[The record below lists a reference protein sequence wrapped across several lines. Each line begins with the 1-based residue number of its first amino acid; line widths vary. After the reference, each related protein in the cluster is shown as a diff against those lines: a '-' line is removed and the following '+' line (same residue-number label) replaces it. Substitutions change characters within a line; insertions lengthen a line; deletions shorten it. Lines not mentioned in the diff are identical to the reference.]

1 MGRSN
6 RKGLDMALNPFIS
19 DAAAK
24 AATDAVCALC
34 NGGTIEIRSG
44 TQPANANAAATG
56 TLLVTLTFSATA
68 FAPAGATGGQAAAN
82 AIGSANA
89 AATGTASWFR
99 AKGSGGGTVFDGSV
113 GTATADLILSSVS
126 LTTGGN
132 VAVSSLTYT
141 STE

>member
-1 MGRSN
+1 
-6 RKGLDMALNPFIS
+6 MANNPFIS

-34 NGGTIEIRSG
+34 NGGTIQVRSG

-68 FAPAGATGGQAAAN
+68 FAPAGAAGGQATAN
-82 AIGSANA
+82 AITAGTVAT
-89 AATGTASWFR
+89 TGTAAWFR
-99 AKGSGGGTVFDGSV
+99 ALKSDGTTAVFDGSV
-113 GTATADLILSSVS
+113 GTSAADLVLSSVA
-126 LTTGGN
+126 LTAGGQ
-132 VAVSSLTYT
+132 VSVSSFTYT

>member
-1 MGRSN
+1 
-6 RKGLDMALNPFIS
+6 MALNPFIS

-34 NGGTIEIRSG
+34 NGGTIQIRSG
-44 TQPANANAAATG
+44 TQPANANAAASG

-89 AATGTASWFR
+89 VATGTASWFR
-99 AKGSGGGTVFDGSV
+99 AFKSDGTTAVFDGSV
-113 GTATADLILSSVS
+113 GTATADLILSSVA